1 MNVFHSALS
10 DTAKEQPQWAR
21 GCVGYQIFPDRFRR
35 VDVPGEETVEPWGSK
50 RVANEY
56 RFGGNLKGILEA
68 VPYLAELG
76 VGVVY
81 MTPIFLSDTSHRYN
95 TFDYYQIDPL
105 LGTLEDLRNLADA
118 LHEKGIRIVLDGVFN
133 HCGLGFAPFKDA
145 MEKGKGSEYYDWFFF
160 GEQYPCGYMTFGE
173 KWAYMPKLNM
183 QNEACAAYF
192 LDVGRYWLREAH
204 VDGWRLDVSPE
215 VYPDFWRQFRR
226 AVMAANPNAI
236 MIAECW
242 HDSREW
248 CNVGDVRCV

>member
-1 MNVFHSALS
+1 
-10 DTAKEQPQWAR
+10 
-21 GCVGYQIFPDRFRR
+21 
-35 VDVPGEETVEPWGSK
+35 
-50 RVANEY
+50 
-56 RFGGNLKGILEA
+56 
-68 VPYLAELG
+68 
-76 VGVVY
+76 
-81 MTPIFLSDTSHRYN
+81 
-95 TFDYYQIDPL
+95 
-105 LGTLEDLRNLADA
+105 
-118 LHEKGIRIVLDGVFN
+118 
-133 HCGLGFAPFKDA
+133 

-248 CNVGDVRCV
+248 CTVGDMFDGTMHYVLSEAIWKFFADRRWSLAQFDAGINRAMMLYPQEVQNSMWNFLSSHDTARMLTAAAGA

>member
-1 MNVFHSALS
+1 M
-10 DTAKEQPQWAR
+10 
-21 GCVGYQIFPDRFRR
+21 
-35 VDVPGEETVEPWGSK
+35 
-50 RVANEY
+50 ANEY

-145 MEKGKGSEYYDWFFF
+145 M
-160 GEQYPCGYMTFGE
+160 
-173 KWAYMPKLNM
+173 
-183 QNEACAAYF
+183 
-192 LDVGRYWLREAH
+192 
-204 VDGWRLDVSPE
+204 
-215 VYPDFWRQFRR
+215 
-226 AVMAANPNAI
+226 
-236 MIAECW
+236 
-242 HDSREW
+242 
-248 CNVGDVRCV
+248 